1 MKPLSFLDT
10 ITDRF
15 NRMTHGGR
23 DPRNA
28 RGESA
33 LYRAVRA
40 GNRSEVRDR
49 LRRGADP
56 NQAADGGTTPLHEAA
71 YWGESDIVR
80 LLLKAGADVA
90 RVDDHGWTP
99 LHAAAVSGGLRTR
112 ADIIAL
118 FKDAGARDDI
128 ADKQGWTARDYMALW
143 DDNPAAAERLRV
155 MMTGRQNLKS
165 GAKPPPRKP
174 N

>member
-1 MKPLSFLDT
+1 MKPLSFLDH

-56 NQAADGGTTPLHEAA
+56 NLATDNGMTPLHEAA
-71 YWGESDIVR
+71 YWGESDIVK
-80 LLLKAGADVA
+80 LLLKHGADVA
-90 RVDDHGWTP
+90 QIDDHGWTA
-99 LHAAAVSGGLRTR
+99 LHAAAVSGGSRTR
-112 ADIIAL
+112 GDIIAL
-118 FKDAGARDDI
+118 LKAAGAADDV
-128 ADKQGWTARDYMALW
+128 ADKQGWTPRDYMALW

-155 MMTGRQNLKS
+155 MMMGRQTLK
-165 GAKPPPRKP
+165 GDAKPKPPQK